1 MKTNKQE
8 NKQEK
13 EMPRGTLGLGQGETW
28 NARASLLVRRNPF
41 DNFVS
46 PEHQEVFEGQE
57 AFHERKREQS

>member
-1 MKTNKQE
+1 MKTNKQG

-13 EMPRGTLGLGQGETW
+13 EMRCGSLGLGQGEMW
-28 NARASLLVRRNPF
+28 DARASFLVRRNPF

-46 PEHQEVFEGQE
+46 SEPQEVFEEQE

>member
-1 MKTNKQE
+1 MKTNTQG

-13 EMPRGTLGLGQGETW
+13 EMRCGTLGQGETW
-28 NARASLLVRRNPF
+28 DAIASFLVRRNPF

-46 PEHQEVFEGQE
+46 SEPQEVFEEQE